1 MDNYNPYSCS
11 PSFSYTMPNYCD
23 YWTPYDLFGGPRP
36 FVHKPISKQARMAL
50 KRKRKQ
56 VKKSRK
62 KNR

>member
-1 MDNYNPYSCS
+1 MYNYEGYYPYAMSPHDDSC
-11 PSFSYTMPNYCD
+11 M
-23 YWTPYDLFGGPRP
+23 PYDLLNRPRP
-36 FVHKPISKQARMAL
+36 FVHKPITKEARMAL

>member
-1 MDNYNPYSCS
+1 MDNYYPYSCS

-23 YWTPYDLFGGPRP
+23 SWAPYDLLGGSRP